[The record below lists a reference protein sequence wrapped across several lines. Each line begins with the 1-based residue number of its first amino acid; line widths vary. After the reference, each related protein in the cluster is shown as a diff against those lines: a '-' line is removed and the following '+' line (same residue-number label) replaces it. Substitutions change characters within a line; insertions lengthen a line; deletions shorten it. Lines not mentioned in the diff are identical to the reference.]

1 MCNMISPGDFFHF
14 FKILIFWVVVGFL
27 GSWLLLVFQN
37 FDFLGVKGQK
47 MVQNDKK
54 LCHAPYLR
62 NHMII
67 IMVHM
72 CKIISPGVFLLF
84 FIFSKFSF
92 LGILGEQK
100 G

>member
-1 MCNMISPGDFFHF
+1 MISTGDFFHF
-14 FKILIFWVVVGFL
+14 FKILIFWVVRGI
-27 GSWLLLVFQN
+27 
-37 FDFLGVKGQK
+37 KRQK

-54 LCHAPYLR
+54 LCHTPYLR
-62 NHMII
+62 NHMIV